1 MTDPIERL
9 LAGRIGLDQSTVGV
23 KLVDRGLQARM
34 GRLGLRDRA
43 AYEALLLGSEGEQQ
57 ALVEEVV
64 IPESWFFRDDRPF
77 ALLRDH
83 ARQGWAADPARP
95 PMRAL
100 SLPCAGGEEPYSIAI
115 TLLDAGLPPSRFRVD
130 AVDVSERSLERAR
143 AGVYGPNAFRGG
155 KMPVGEGHFRPAPGG
170 MEVGPEARASVRFR
184 PGNILDPGLLAGED
198 PYDVVFC
205 RNLLIYFDPPAR
217 ARAASAFDRLLDVA
231 GLLFLGHADRPS
243 DLSCFEPAGD
253 KGGFAY
259 RRCQARALIPLPPP
273 PPPPP
278 PPRAVARPS
287 PKPTRPA
294 GPPPSSVSAPAL
306 SPKPPAPPPSPG
318 RLLEEASAL
327 ADQGRYDE
335 ATRVGER
342 AISGGGPTAGG
353 YFLLGMIRQA
363 AGDRDRAE
371 AHFQRAVYLDAQHD
385 EALLAL
391 ALLARRRGDAAA
403 EAGYRRRA
411 ERARSRK
418 EAR

>member
-1 MTDPIERL
+1 VTDPIERL

-23 KLVDRGLQARM
+23 NLIDRGLKARM
-34 GRLGLRDRA
+34 GRLGLRDRS
-43 AYEALLLGSEGEQQ
+43 AYEALLLRSEGEQQ

-83 ARQGWAADPARP
+83 ARRGWAADPARP
-95 PMRAL
+95 PLRAL

-115 TLLDAGLPPSRFRVD
+115 TLLEAGLPPSRFRVD

-155 KMPVGEGHFRPAPGG
+155 RMPGGEGHFRPAQGG
-170 MEVGPEARASVRFR
+170 MEVGPEVRASVRFR
-184 PGNILDPGLLAGED
+184 PGNILDPALLAGES

-217 ARAASAFDRLLDVA
+217 ASAASALDRLLDGS

-243 DLSCFEPAGD
+243 DLSCFETAGD

-259 RRCQARALIPLPPP
+259 RRCQARPPAPILPPP

-278 PPRAVARPS
+278 AVARPS
-287 PKPTRPA
+287 PKPIRPA
-294 GPPPSSVSAPAL
+294 VPASLPPPPPVTAPK
-306 SPKPPAPPPSPG
+306 SPAPPPSPG

-335 ATRVGER
+335 ATRAGER
-342 AISGGGPTAGG
+342 AIRGGGPSAAA

-371 AHFQRAVYLDAQHD
+371 SHFQRAVYLDAQHD